1 MAINTSAHNPKEYQV
16 LIAPEAVV
24 GTAPAGSAFIAI
36 ETESISM
43 PTYNDLRVMEQRSGT
58 TGRVVNN
65 NDLQS
70 HEEGAVHEFSVS
82 GVLTNEISP
91 ILFQNALGVATST
104 NFITLASGYE
114 HVSFAYGATSSG
126 AHNTVSFYVNGL
138 ADGDITGAGNSFAI
152 PGCVI
157 TSLKLTANSQDN
169 GGRINFEVTAQTRN
183 TLTAAPAA
191 KLSGFTDHSVN
202 YKYLATFTQD
212 KKVAGADVILDS
224 WDLNIENP
232 VAFLGNKTSGSYA
245 GCPEKYLRG
254 TPNLDITSACVVK
267 YDDNVSTFF
276 AKSKDL
282 TPITTSALFLANH
295 ASAPT
300 DLSVD
305 ITSGVITEVA
315 FDEGDYLKLA
325 VTVKM
330 TDKLSGN
337 LIKVRPAS

>member
-1 MAINTSAHNPKEYQV
+1 MAINTAAHNPKEYQI
-16 LIAPEAVV
+16 LIAPETTA
-24 GTAPAGSAFIAI
+24 GTAPAGSAFVAI

-43 PTYNDLRVMEQRSGT
+43 PTYNDLKVIEQRSGT

-65 NDLQS
+65 DDLLS

-82 GVLTNEISP
+82 GVLTNELAP
-91 ILFQNALGVATST
+91 ILLQNALGVATST

-114 HVSFAYGATSSG
+114 HTAFAYGATGG
-126 AHNTVSFYVNGL
+126 AQNTVSFHINGL
-138 ADGDITGAGNSFAI
+138 ADGDITGDGNSFAV

-157 TSLKLTANSQDN
+157 TSLKLSASSQEN
-169 GGRINFEVTAQTRN
+169 GGRINFELTAQTRN

-191 KLSGFTDHSVN
+191 KLTGFSDYSLN
-202 YKYLATFTQD
+202 YKYLADMTQD
-212 KKVAGADVILDS
+212 KKVGGAIVALDS
-224 WDLNIENP
+224 WEINFENP
-232 VAFLGNKTSGSYA
+232 VAFLGNKTSGGYA
-245 GCPEKYLRG
+245 GCPEAYLRG

-276 AKSKDL
+276 AKAKEL
-282 TPITTSALFLANH
+282 TPITTDALFLANH

-300 DLSVD
+300 DLSFD
-305 ITSGVITEVA
+305 MTSGVITEVA

-337 LIKVRPAS
+337 LIKIRPAS